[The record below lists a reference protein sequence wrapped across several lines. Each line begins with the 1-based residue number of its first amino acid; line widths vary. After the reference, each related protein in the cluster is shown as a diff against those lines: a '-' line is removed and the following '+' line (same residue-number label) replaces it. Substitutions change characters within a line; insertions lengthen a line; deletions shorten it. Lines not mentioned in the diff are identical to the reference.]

1 MRNQLK
7 NLTKEILEGGGI
19 KDSQIILYKPN
30 SKEIQW
36 EEPRIAMLRRCIEEI
51 KENKINGNLAELGVY
66 KGEFSKYFN
75 RYFPKRKLYLFDTFS
90 GFNEKDDDEQ
100 DIWLDSNHKFTDAS
114 VLDVL
119 GKMRNPESCIIRK
132 GYFPD
137 TAKGLENETYCLVSL
152 DADLYK
158 PTLAGLSYFYPR
170 LVTGGYIFIHDFG
183 TYAWGHGVRSAVR
196 EYCSK
201 NSISYVP
208 ILDRCGSVI
217 ITK

>member
-1 MRNQLK
+1 
-7 NLTKEILEGGGI
+7 
-19 KDSQIILYKPN
+19 
-30 SKEIQW
+30 
-36 EEPRIAMLRRCIEEI
+36 MLRRCIEEI